1 MPFVAA
7 TRSLGAAGLFE
18 LSVLRASKP
27 TRDFFAELTREI
39 YKIGA
44 RSRSIHR

>member
-7 TRSLGAAGLFE
+7 TRSLGAAGLFA

-39 YKIGA
+39 YT
-44 RSRSIHR
+44 RSIVGSVRCV